1 MIVPRVISP
10 AVTAIGLIAAV
21 CTTVSFVPQ
30 LIRVWRLRSAREISL
45 TMFLVFS
52 LGTFLWLLYGILIR
66 SLPVILANAVTLFA
80 DSHAGRCGQAGAWHL
95 PETGGDPQSGARRAG
110 LSILTTI
117 SAIRLNQPD
126 LMC

>member
-1 MIVPRVISP
+1 VIVPRVISP

-66 SLPVILANAVTLFA
+66 SLPVILA
-80 DSHAGRCGQAGAWHL
+80 
-95 PETGGDPQSGARRAG
+95 
-110 LSILTTI
+110 LSLAIL
-117 SAIRLNQPD
+117 ALKLRFD
-126 LMC
+126 RK